1 LSDILKLSAAFL
13 VMIALIRR
21 KHNVG
26 VVLIAAS
33 AVIFGAYRMG
43 PVAIGGVLYDA
54 ATSMV
59 GIKLLLALT
68 FIRMLEIIL
77 REQNVFKKM
86 MATIEGYLKNRR
98 CVIISMPL
106 LIGMMPSVGGA
117 HFSCPMVEESTN
129 GLGLSRE
136 DKAFTNYWF
145 RHPWEM
151 ILPVYPGV
159 VLASVI
165 AHVELRAMIAMN
177 MAVAAAFIAAGFLFS
192 MKGVRGDTGTMR
204 ERSPGGFLSFIPIA
218 ALLLMVM
225 AAGLEPHTALMLLV
239 FSLMLYYRHDAP
251 AVVRVLK
258 YGFAKDVLL
267 LIAGVLLF
275 KEGLEAS
282 GAVKNLSVFLVE
294 RGIPLTSLLILPSF
308 ISGLLMGITIGFVG
322 AVFPLLINLPGT
334 DAHAV
339 ALAFAAGYVG
349 VLLSPVHVC
358 LILTREYF
366 KADLWGI
373 YKRII
378 PASMVIFAVALAQ
391 YFLYRLP
398 IR

>member
-1 LSDILKLSAAFL
+1 MSDILKLSAAFL
-13 VMIALIRR
+13 VMIVLIRR

-33 AVIFGAYRMG
+33 AVIFAAYRMG
-43 PVAIGGVLYDA
+43 PAAIGGVLYDA
-54 ATSMV
+54 ATSKV
-59 GIKLLLALT
+59 GIKLLIALT

-77 REQNVFKKM
+77 REQDVFLKM
-86 MATIEGYLKNRR
+86 MKTIEGYLRNRR

-117 HFSCPMVEESTN
+117 HFSCPMVEESTK
-129 GLGLSRE
+129 GLNLSRE

-165 AHVELRAMIAMN
+165 AHVELRTLIAMN
-177 MAVAAAFIAAGFLFS
+177 MAVAAAFVTAGFLFS
-192 MKGVRGDTGTMR
+192 MKGVRGNTDAVH
-204 ERSPGGFLSFIPIA
+204 ERPSGGLLSFIPIA
-218 ALLLMVM
+218 ALLLLVM
-225 AAGLEPHTALMLLV
+225 GAGLEPHTALLLLV

-251 AVVRVLK
+251 TVIRVFK

-275 KEGLEAS
+275 KECLEAS
-282 GAVKNLSVFLVE
+282 GAVRNLSVFLVE

-308 ISGLLMGITIGFVG
+308 VSGLLMGITVGFVG
-322 AVFPLLINLPGT
+322 AVFPLLINLPGV

-339 ALAFAAGYVG
+339 ALAFAAGYAG

-366 KADLWGI
+366 QADLWGI

-378 PASMVIFAVALAQ
+378 PATLVIFAVALAE

>member
-13 VMIALIRR
+13 VMIVLIRR

-33 AVIFGAYRMG
+33 AVIFAAYRMG
-43 PVAIGGVLYDA
+43 PAAIGGVLYDA
-54 ATSMV
+54 ATSKV
-59 GIKLLLALT
+59 GIKLLIALT

-77 REQNVFKKM
+77 REQDVFLKM
-86 MATIEGYLKNRR
+86 MKTIEGYLRNRR

-117 HFSCPMVEESTN
+117 HFSCPMVEESTK
-129 GLGLSRE
+129 GLNLSRE

-165 AHVELRAMIAMN
+165 AHVELRTLIAMN
-177 MAVAAAFIAAGFLFS
+177 MAVAAAFVTAGFLFS
-192 MKGVRGDTGTMR
+192 MKGVRGNTDAVH
-204 ERSPGGFLSFIPIA
+204 ERPSGGLLSFIPIA
-218 ALLLMVM
+218 ALLLLVM
-225 AAGLEPHTALMLLV
+225 GAGLEPHTALLLLV

-251 AVVRVLK
+251 TVIRVFK

-275 KEGLEAS
+275 KECLEAS
-282 GAVKNLSVFLVE
+282 GAVRNLSVFLVE

-308 ISGLLMGITIGFVG
+308 VSGLLMGITVGFVG
-322 AVFPLLINLPGT
+322 AVFPLLINLPGV

-339 ALAFAAGYVG
+339 ALAFAAGYAG

-366 KADLWGI
+366 QADLWGI

-378 PASMVIFAVALAQ
+378 PATLVIFAVALAE